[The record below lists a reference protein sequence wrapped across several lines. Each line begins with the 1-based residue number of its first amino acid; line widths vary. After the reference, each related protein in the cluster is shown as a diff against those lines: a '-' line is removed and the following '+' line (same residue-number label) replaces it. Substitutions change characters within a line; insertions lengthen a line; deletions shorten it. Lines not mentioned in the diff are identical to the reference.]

1 MYYKI
6 IIIIIL
12 LIKKGN
18 IMSLRIND
26 IAPNF
31 QINTTHGEIDFHEW
45 VGEGWA
51 ILFSHPKD
59 FTPVCTTELGVLAK
73 MSDDFKSRNCKIIGL
88 SVDGIDD
95 HNKWRSDIEEV
106 SGAKLSYPLIADE
119 NLIVAKLYNM
129 LPVKI
134 EGNSSERTA
143 VDNLTVRSVFL
154 VGPDK
159 RIKMSLTYPMSSG
172 RNFNEILRVL
182 DSCQLTANYKVA
194 TPANWKSGDDVII
207 IPAVN
212 NDAAKELFPEGWTT
226 VKPYLRTLP
235 DPSK

>member
-1 MYYKI
+1 
-6 IIIIIL
+6 
-12 LIKKGN
+12 
-18 IMSLRIND
+18 MSLRIND

-31 QINTTHGEIDFHEW
+31 QINTTQGEIDFHEW
-45 VGEGWA
+45 VGSGWA

-73 MSDDFKSRNCKIIGL
+73 MSNDFKSRNCKIIGL
-88 SVDGIDD
+88 SVDSIED

-129 LPVKI
+129 LPAKI
-134 EGNSSERTA
+134 DGNASERSA
-143 VDNLTVRSVFL
+143 VENLTVRSVFL
-154 VGPDK
+154 IGPDK

-172 RNFNEILRVL
+172 RDFYEILRVL

-207 IPAVN
+207 IPAVS
-212 NDAAKELFPEGWTT
+212 NDAAKELFPQGWTT
-226 VKPYLRTLP
+226 VKSYLRTLP